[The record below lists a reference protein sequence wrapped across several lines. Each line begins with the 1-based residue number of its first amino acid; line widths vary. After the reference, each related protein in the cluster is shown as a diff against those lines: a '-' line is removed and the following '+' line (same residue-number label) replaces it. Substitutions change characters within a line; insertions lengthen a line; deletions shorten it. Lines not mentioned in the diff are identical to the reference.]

1 MKNVKFLFTALFA
14 LVCFGVSAQD
24 LSGEKYAMWGE
35 TVEQRRENM
44 LASQFLKQNLDNGSY
59 DAASGY
65 LKKLLDNCPKG
76 SSNIYAR
83 GILLFKRKAV
93 LAKNDKA
100 QRDIY
105 IDSMLM
111 LYDMRAEHFGNV
123 STMDRA
129 KILDNKARD
138 FLNFR
143 SEDREGLRKVFEDA
157 INAGIEMHGKA
168 DPETITIYFSN
179 LCDDYLNGEGNV
191 TPDDILM
198 VYDNLSPQFEGADE
212 ATIKQKDMFDNYF
225 SNSGVASCENLESIF
240 TKKLADNP
248 NDEATLAKAVSMMS
262 RTKCTGDFF
271 FATAE
276 QYYKVKPSAETAMF
290 LAQAFQNEQNF
301 EKAIYYLSEALA
313 VETDPV
319 EQEKLYVR
327 IAVVQMAAKNY
338 VAAAQAARSAQGLNP
353 ENGYS
358 YFVLAQ
364 CYVATA
370 SCEGLEGSAVY
381 WAAYDAMSK
390 AIARLES
397 EPETLEHAKSMLSN
411 YRQYFPTAETCFF
424 AELKEGEQYKVNCGV
439 ATGVST
445 TVRFK

>member
-65 LKKLLDNCPKG
+65 LKKLLDNAPKG

-83 GILLFKRKAV
+83 GIILFKRKAV
-93 LAKNDKA
+93 LAKDDKEL
-100 QRDIY
+100 RDIY
-105 IDSMLM
+105 IDSMLL
-111 LYDMRAEHFGNV
+111 LYDMRAEHFGHV
-123 STMDRA
+123 KSMDRA

-143 SEDREGLRKVFEDA
+143 SEDRVGLRKAFEEA

-168 DPETITIYFSN
+168 DPETIAIYFGN
-179 LCDDYLNGEGNV
+179 LCDDYLNGEGDV

-212 ATIKQKDMFDNYF
+212 ATIEQKDAFDNYF

-248 NDEATLAKAVSMMS
+248 NDEATLAKAVAMMS
-262 RTKCTGDFF
+262 RTKCTGEFYF
-271 FATAE
+271 NTCE
-276 QYYKVKPSAETAMF
+276 QYYKVKPTAETAMF

-301 EKAIYYLSEALA
+301 EKAIYYLNEALA
-313 VETDPV
+313 VEVDDA
-319 EQEKLYVR
+319 EKEKLYVR

-338 VAAAQAARSAQGLNP
+338 AEAAKAARSAQAINP

-370 SCEGLEGSAVY
+370 NCEGLDGQTVY

-390 AIARLES
+390 AVARLES
-397 EPETLEHAKSMLSN
+397 EPETLEHAKAMLSN
-411 YRQYFPTAETCFF
+411 YRQYFPTAEECFF
-424 AELKEGEQYKVNCGV
+424 AELKEGERYVVNCGV
-439 ATGVST
+439 ASGVAT
-445 TVRFK
+445 TVRFR